1 MVDEWNEK
9 EFSISGR
16 ITHLT
21 VVNYENNIVS
31 KIEEIELK

>member
-9 EFSISGR
+9 EFLIAGR

-21 VVNYENNIVS
+21 VVNYENNVVTE
-31 KIEEIELK
+31 IEKIELK